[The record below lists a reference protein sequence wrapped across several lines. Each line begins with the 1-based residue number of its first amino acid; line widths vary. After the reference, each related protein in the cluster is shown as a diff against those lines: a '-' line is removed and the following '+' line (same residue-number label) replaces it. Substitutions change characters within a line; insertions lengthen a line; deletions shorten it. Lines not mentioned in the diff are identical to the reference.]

1 MLVDQW
7 IDMAW
12 PFLWAFGFFSV
23 YLDPQAVV
31 IE

>member
-1 MLVDQW
+1 MDNW

-23 YLDPQAVV
+23 YLEHEAVV

>member
-1 MLVDQW
+1 MDNW

-12 PFLWAFGFFSV
+12 PFIWAIAFAAV
-23 YLDPQAVV
+23 YLEHEAVV